1 MLEKTESD
9 HEGTCTTCNIYRP
22 QFHGQR
28 HHEHEGAFF
37 NIVHK
42 RLYEN
47 NAAKRKENLMSHG
60 WCDVMSGFVKRS
72 SQDSDYKDST
82 KEEATKKG
90 KLVEETWLKLR
101 GEQL

>member
-1 MLEKTESD
+1 
-9 HEGTCTTCNIYRP
+9 
-22 QFHGQR
+22 
-28 HHEHEGAFF
+28 
-37 NIVHK
+37 
-42 RLYEN
+42 
-47 NAAKRKENLMSHG
+47 MSHG